1 MPRAATV
8 SAAASDIQSE
18 AALTLARLLLFHR
31 RKDGCVA
38 TRRGLGP
45 GRYGTRIGSN
55 AERPEEHA
63 SQQNPATPSLSV
75 RRSVAML
82 NQVPTLP
89 ALGEQRS
96 VLNTVS
102 KRARTPLRSPIC
114 ARGQKCL
121 LVDNAR
127 DEIASDMCESSVTS
141 KSHGRVCKLIDLVLS
156 SSRSRIQSEL
166 LMKRTP

>member
-1 MPRAATV
+1 
-8 SAAASDIQSE
+8 
-18 AALTLARLLLFHR
+18 
-31 RKDGCVA
+31 
-38 TRRGLGP
+38 
-45 GRYGTRIGSN
+45 
-55 AERPEEHA
+55 
-63 SQQNPATPSLSV
+63 
-75 RRSVAML
+75 ML

-89 ALGEQRS
+89 ALGERCS
-96 VLNTVS
+96 VLDTVS

-156 SSRSRIQSEL
+156 YSIEDTVRVVDETDTLRTLVSSTRPLTCEL
-166 LMKRTP
+166 RGACAFTDANT